1 MDIVAIVKRSP
12 FIFPL
17 ACIATAAMMFVSEGS
32 YWQSVD
38 AMNEMENR
46 QTARVAIVGLA
57 QSILD
62 AETGQR
68 GYLLTDRKEYLE
80 PYSVALSDI
89 EDVFVVLERHYGP
102 DPDARAALG
111 QLRGLTQTRMAELA
125 RVMQMHQSGDVQGAR
140 EQIFSGA
147 GRRDMNAIR
156 STSES
161 LLAVETMRVAAS
173 RDGLYRTM
181 MLSRIGVATLS
192 AISLLGLYFFLRQS
206 ATLKARDTE
215 IRRLAQSDHDRLE
228 REVRERT
235 AELTE
240 LTHHLQT
247 AREDE
252 RSRLARNLHD
262 DLGSLLTSAKLD
274 AARIKPR
281 IAVKA
286 PEALELLTHLV
297 GTLNSSVA
305 LGRRIIEDLRP
316 SALVNL
322 GLLPTLEILARE
334 FTAQSGVAVL
344 TELEP
349 AALNAS
355 AELMVYRLVQEAF
368 TNIVKYAQAHQVWLT
383 VQSRGGNLEV
393 CVRDDGVGFDAH
405 ARPGSRYGLLGMRYR
420 VQAEGGQLAVTSKP
434 GQGTQVLARLPLAA

>member
-32 YWQSVD
+32 YWQSVG
-38 AMNEMENR
+38 AVVEIGER
-46 QTARVAIVGLA
+46 QAARVAIIDLT

-80 PYSVALSDI
+80 PYTVALRDI
-89 EDVFVVLERHYGP
+89 EEAFVLLERHYGP

-111 QLRGLTQTRMAELA
+111 QLRRLTQTRMAELA
-125 RVMQMHQSGDVQGAR
+125 RVMQMHQSGDVQGSR

-156 STSES
+156 STSER

-173 RDGLYRTM
+173 RDGLYKTM

-206 ATLKARDTE
+206 AILKARETE
-215 IRRLAQSDHDRLE
+215 LKRLAQSDHDRLE

-240 LTHHLQT
+240 LTQHLQT

-281 IAVKA
+281 IATKA
-286 PEALELLTHLV
+286 PEALELLAHLV

-334 FTAQSGVAVL
+334 FTAQSGVAVV

-349 AALNAS
+349 VALAPG

-368 TNIVKYAQAHQVWLT
+368 TNIVKYAQARQVWLT
-383 VQSRGGNLEV
+383 VLSRGNNVEV
-393 CVRDDGVGFDAH
+393 CVRDDGVGFEVH
-405 ARPGSRYGLLGMRYR
+405 AQSNSRYGLLGMRYR
-420 VQAEGGQLAVTSKP
+420 VQAEGGRLEVSSTP
-434 GQGTQVLARLPLAA
+434 GQGTQVLARIPLAA

>member
-1 MDIVAIVKRSP
+1 MDFVAIVQRSP
-12 FIFPL
+12 FVFPL
-17 ACIATAAMMFVSEGS
+17 ACIAAAAMLFVSEGS
-32 YWQSVD
+32 YWQSVNAVD
-38 AMNEMENR
+38 DMSEG
-46 QTARVAIVGLA
+46 QTARVAIIDLT
-57 QSILD
+57 QSILE
-62 AETGQR
+62 AETSQR
-68 GYLLTDRKEYLE
+68 GYLLTERKEYLE
-80 PYSVALSDI
+80 PYAAALR
-89 EDVFVVLERHYGP
+89 ETEAAFVVLDRHFQR
-102 DPDARAALG
+102 DSAASAALV
-111 QLRGLTQTRMAELA
+111 QLHGLTQARMAELL
-125 RVMQMHQSGDVQGAR
+125 RIKQMHQSGDVQGAR

-147 GRRDMNAIR
+147 GRRDTDAIR
-156 STSES
+156 NIGAS
-161 LLAVETMRVAAS
+161 LLAAESIRVAAS
-173 RDGLYRTM
+173 RDGLYKTM
-181 MLSRIGVATLS
+181 MLSRIGVAALS

-206 ATLKARDTE
+206 ATLKARDVE
-215 IRRLAQSDHDRLE
+215 LKRLAQGDHDRLE

-316 SALVNL
+316 TALVNL

-334 FTAQSGVAVL
+334 FTAQSGVPVV
-344 TELEP
+344 TEMEP
-349 AALNAS
+349 VALRPG

-368 TNIVKYAQAHQVWLT
+368 TNIVKYAQARQVWLT
-383 VQSRGGNLEV
+383 LLSCDGKVEIG
-393 CVRDDGVGFDAH
+393 VRDDGVGFDTDGHTA
-405 ARPGSRYGLLGMRYR
+405 ARYGLLGMRYR
-420 VQAEGGQLAVTSKP
+420 VQAEGGRLEVSSSP
-434 GQGTQVLARLPLAA
+434 GQGTQVLARLPLKP